1 MWVQEV
7 LSPHSTAAGPWWLD
21 YTTSLSIGLE
31 NRQQEGE
38 QLLQCTICTMELGWG
53 DEDVLGDNVMLIWH
67 VMETGGDG
75 FPRLPVFSKGE
86 EGGCRAISDRGPEL
100 SFSH

>member
-1 MWVQEV
+1 
-7 LSPHSTAAGPWWLD
+7 
-21 YTTSLSIGLE
+21 
-31 NRQQEGE
+31 
-38 QLLQCTICTMELGWG
+38 MELGWG

-86 EGGCRAISDRGPEL
+86 GGRL
-100 SFSH
+100 SSHL